1 MMTLKRSVVDRDQ
14 DEGRDESAEHRGY
27 LGQ

>member
-1 MMTLKRSVVDRDQ
+1 MKTLKRSVVDRGQ

-27 LGQ
+27 FGQ